1 MSKINNIVDIIE
13 AGIKAESLRQKSI
26 ANNVANLETP
36 GYRRVD
42 VKFQELLAQALDS
55 SEDGVDLSEVEGQIY
70 QPKQTEVKSN
80 GNDVS
85 LEVEIGGMVKNILRH
100 KAYIRLLQKK
110 YQQIELAI
118 NVK

>member
-13 AGIKAESLRQKSI
+13 AGIRSESLKQKAI
-26 ANNVANLETP
+26 ANNVANIETP

-42 VKFQELLAQALDS
+42 VKFKELLAKALDS
-55 SEDGVDLSEVEGQIY
+55 SGAVNLSKVETQIY
-70 QPKQTEVKSN
+70 QPETTSVNSN

-85 LEVEIGGMVKNILRH
+85 LEVEVGEMVKNTLRH

-118 NVK
+118 NVR